1 MVKEIFKDEMKKLNG
16 RFNEM
21 GIDIS
26 EQIYQATKS
35 FIDHDQPLAEKIIE
49 RDETIND
56 NEISLEERALSL
68 IALQQPVAREFRK
81 IISILKASSDL
92 ERIGD
97 HAIIIARETIRLK
110 GNNRIPEVEELISAL
125 TADIRNMLEQSL
137 DASIRDNAEEARKI
151 ASMDPEIDKQ
161 YYHIYQMIVEIMKR
175 ETDTAV
181 AAMSYLMVARILER
195 IGDHIVNLCEWVV
208 YDETGKLQELN
219 PGKLNREEYMK
230 VEEQEALVRHER
242 KMARIRKE
250 KENEE

>member
-1 MVKEIFKDEMKKLNG
+1 MVKEIFNDEMKKLNG

-35 FIDHDQPLAEKIIE
+35 FIEHDQQLAEKIIA

-56 NEISLEERALSL
+56 NEISLEERALNL
-68 IALQQPVAREFRK
+68 IALQQPVAYEFRK

-110 GNNRIPEVEELISAL
+110 GNNRIPEIEELISNL

-137 DASIRDNAEEARKI
+137 DAG
-151 ASMDPEIDKQ
+151 Q
-161 YYHIYQMIVEIMKR
+161 
-175 ETDTAV
+175 
-181 AAMSYLMVARILER
+181 
-195 IGDHIVNLCEWVV
+195 
-208 YDETGKLQELN
+208 
-219 PGKLNREEYMK
+219 
-230 VEEQEALVRHER
+230 
-242 KMARIRKE
+242 
-250 KENEE
+250 

>member
-1 MVKEIFKDEMKKLNG
+1 MVNEIFKDEMKKLNG

-35 FIDHDQPLAEKIIE
+35 FIDHNQQLAEKNIE
-49 RDETIND
+49 RDKAIND
-56 NEISLEERALSL
+56 NEIALEERALDL
-68 IALQQPVAREFRK
+68 IALQQPVAHEFRK

-97 HAIIIARETIRLK
+97 HAVLIARETIRLK
-110 GNNRIPEVEELISAL
+110 GNNRISEIEELISAL

-137 DASIRDNAEEARKI
+137 DAVIRDDEKAARKI
-151 ASMDPEIDKQ
+151 AAMDPEIDRQ

-175 ETDTAV
+175 ETSTAV
-181 AAMSYLMVARILER
+181 AAMSYLMVTRILER

-208 YDETGKLQELN
+208 YETTGKIQELN
-219 PGKLNREEYMK
+219 PGKINRDEYLK
-230 VEEQEALVRHER
+230 IEEQEAVTRHER
-242 KMARIRKE
+242 KKARLKR
-250 KENEE
+250 ENQK

>member
-1 MVKEIFKDEMKKLNG
+1 MVKEIFNDEMKKLNG
-16 RFNEM
+16 RLNEM

-35 FIDHDQPLAEKIIE
+35 FIEHDQQLAEKIIE
-49 RDETIND
+49 RDETINN
-56 NEISLEERALSL
+56 NEISLEERALNL
-68 IALQQPVAREFRK
+68 IALQQPVAHEFRK

-110 GNNRIPEVEELISAL
+110 GNNRIPEIEELISNL

-137 DASIRDNAEEARKI
+137 DASIRDNEAEARKI
-151 ASMDPEIDKQ
+151 AAMDPEIDQQ

-175 ETDTAV
+175 ETNTAV

-208 YDETGKLQELN
+208 YDATGKIQELN
-219 PGKLNREEYMK
+219 PGKLNRDEYLK
-230 VEEQEALVRHER
+230 VEEQEALIRHER
-242 KMARIRKE
+242 KKARMKCE
-250 KENEE
+250 DK